1 MRKIFILIKFSY
13 KGEFNDVIATSLN
26 ISSLRELIN
35 NQNLGGSWDSSYLNY
50 NIQYGDSYCIYSR
63 YVM

>member
-13 KGEFNDVIATSLN
+13 TGEFVDVIATSKDK
-26 ISSLRELIN
+26 SFLRELVN
-35 NQNLGGSWDSSYLNY
+35 NQKLLGSWDSSYLNFR
-50 NIQYGDSYCIYSR
+50 IQYGDSYCIYSR